1 MAIATS
7 VNKTSLLPNNPNPQP
22 DLNIDNNNIFTVA
35 AAGTTQATAYAIGN
49 AQPFVIISNNTAAN
63 GVILPTAAFKG
74 TVISVYP
81 SLVTNAPLVY
91 PPVGGTINFGT
102 VNAGV
107 ANTARKTV
115 DYISIDDTG
124 LNYVTRGL

>member
-1 MAIATS
+1 MATATS

-22 DLNIDNNNIFTVA
+22 DLIIDNNNIFTVA

-49 AQPFVIISNNTAAN
+49 AQPFIVISNNTAAN
-63 GVILPTAAFKG
+63 GVVLPTAAFAG
-74 TVISVYP
+74 QVISVYP
-81 SLVTNAPLVY
+81 ALVTNAPLVY
-91 PPVGGTINFGT
+91 PPVGGQINGGT

-107 ANTARKTV
+107 ASTARKTV
-115 DYISIDDTG
+115 DYIAIDTTG